1 LAFWL
6 FVSLVVA
13 LFALKRALTAEKT
26 LLDQRRELVELRRMV
41 QTLADRLGERWPGG
55 VTSATGV
62 TPTQQGAAPPMGPSA
77 GGIGVDSR
85 VAEHGVMPGDAS
97 AAAMAAASA
106 DASAMPGPSTA
117 ADSAGALG
125 ATPAPA
131 DPQPFAQPAASTPPE
146 QAPPFPPPLSSSPP
160 SSPGALPSSAPI
172 PPLPRPAAARQ
183 VASADS
189 LESAIG
195 GRWLL
200 YIGIAAIVLGASYFL
215 KYAFDNEWIGEHTRV
230 ILGVV
235 GGVALTML
243 GRRFVQRGAELYG
256 QVLCGGGLGIVY
268 LAIYAA
274 HAWYDLIGGTFAF
287 AAMVI
292 TTVITATLADQQR
305 SQPLALFA
313 VVVGFATPFLIGS
326 ERDNHIGLFTYD
338 AILVAGTLFLARR
351 RAWPALNLVSYVL
364 TVATFAAW
372 ADGAYRPNFYV
383 SVQFFLTLY
392 VVLFLAILRENR
404 RLDSPAAKLA
414 TMLLALA
421 PVLYHFASLVNLRPR
436 LGPLLVYLIAF
447 TVAGIILAGQ
457 VDDAPAAASQTG
469 SAPDAAA
476 GSAIG
481 SSATIGS
488 APIGSGA
495 IGSSAAASKGSG
507 ETLAAWI
514 RVLVFTGVALPF
526 WGLAERGFPRGWVV
540 AAWITLLAIYF
551 THLVAQIN
559 ALSEDGTT
567 DSGNGIDQ
575 SAAAALAANA
585 TGTSDDAAF
594 SQPAFASASP
604 ASAARQPTPAWVWR
618 LPAAEILL
626 LHANG
631 FWLLFCVQALFA
643 PRALA
648 WSAPLAFGLAAW
660 YGVLAFAARSW
671 HRDVALHATALGS
684 AFAAIGFA
692 IQFNGPWLVVALA
705 AEGAVLV
712 WVAMQSSRTWVRMWG
727 NLLLLLAVFR
737 ALSLLSEPV
746 PIGYW
751 PLVNP
756 RTLSCFFIVGIL
768 YAIAWMHARDPV
780 LRTQPVNRHTIIIL
794 ANVLTLVILS
804 AEVTAYFDRSAW
816 AGGVGSR
823 GPSGAYGVEPD
834 LRDPNAGAV
843 AAVENSAALS
853 RQLALSSLWALYA
866 VALVAIGIWRD
877 YRPIRYLAMVIFGF
891 TITKVFFVDIATLD
905 RVYKMLSVMVL
916 GVLLLVASYL
926 YQRLKTQED
935 PAELAQPPSS

>member
-1 LAFWL
+1 MAFWVL
-6 FVSLVVA
+6 VSLVVG
-13 LFALKRALTAEKT
+13 LFALRRALTAEKT
-26 LLDQRRELVELRRMV
+26 LADQRREVLELRRMV
-41 QTLADRLGERWPGG
+41 QTLADKLGERWPAAA
-55 VTSATGV
+55 ATAPLPV
-62 TPTQQGAAPPMGPSA
+62 PAA
-77 GGIGVDSR
+77 VE
-85 VAEHGVMPGDAS
+85 VAPDVMP
-97 AAAMAAASA
+97 
-106 DASAMPGPSTA
+106 
-117 ADSAGALG
+117 AL
-125 ATPAPA
+125 AE
-131 DPQPFAQPAASTPPE
+131 PQPFADPAASGAVPPQE
-146 QAPPFPPPLSSSPP
+146 QPAP
-160 SSPGALPSSAPI
+160 AAQAPI
-172 PPLPRPAAARQ
+172 PPLPQVPRRAPAAAAARQ
-183 VASADS
+183 LPNADS

-215 KYAFDNEWIGEHTRV
+215 KYAFDNDWIGEHTRV
-230 ILGVV
+230 LFGVA
-235 GGVALTML
+235 GGVGLTLL
-243 GRRFVQRGAELYG
+243 GRRFVTRGHDLYG

-268 LAIYAA
+268 LSIFAA
-274 HAWYDLIGGTFAF
+274 HSWYGLIGGTTAF

-292 TTVITATLADQQR
+292 TTVITAALADQQR
-305 SQPLALFA
+305 SQALALFA

-326 ERDNHIGLFTYD
+326 EQDNHIGLFTYD

-364 TVATFAAW
+364 TVTTFAAW
-372 ADGAYRPNFYV
+372 ADRAYRPSLYV

-392 VVLFLAILRENR
+392 MVLFLAILRENR
-404 RLDSPAAKLA
+404 RLATPAARLA
-414 TMLLALA
+414 TMMLALA
-421 PVLYHFASLVNLRPR
+421 PALYHFASLVNLRPR

-447 TVAGIILAGQ
+447 TVTGIILAGQ
-457 VDDAPAAASQTG
+457 MDDDPATAPLTGPDGTPVPAGSAGIGAAASPASRASG
-469 SAPDAAA
+469 SL
-476 GSAIG
+476 
-481 SSATIGS
+481 
-488 APIGSGA
+488 
-495 IGSSAAASKGSG
+495 
-507 ETLAAWI
+507 ETRAAWI
-514 RVLVFTGVALPF
+514 RVLVFVGVTLPF

-559 ALSEDGTT
+559 ALS
-567 DSGNGIDQ
+567 
-575 SAAAALAANA
+575 
-585 TGTSDDAAF
+585 DDIAE
-594 SQPAFASASP
+594 PSP
-604 ASAARQPTPAWVWR
+604 APAAPRPRPAEWVWR

-648 WSAPLAFGLAAW
+648 WSAPIAFGVAAW

-671 HRDVALHATALGS
+671 HRDVALHSTALAS

-692 IQFNGPWLVVALA
+692 IQFNGPFLVVALA

-712 WVAMQSSRTWVRMWG
+712 WLAMQSSRTWVRMWG

-737 ALSLLSEPV
+737 ALILLNEPV

-768 YAIAWMHARDPV
+768 YAIAWLHGRDPV
-780 LRTQPVNRHTIIIL
+780 LKTQPVNRHTLVIL

-804 AEVTAYFDRSAW
+804 AEVTAWFDRRAW
-816 AGGVGSR
+816 AGGVGAG
-823 GPSGAYGVEPD
+823 GPGNVYGVEPG
-834 LRDPNAGAV
+834 LRPGPGAAAV
-843 AAVENSAALS
+843 AAAEDSARLS
-853 RQLALSSLWALYA
+853 RQLGLSSLWALYA
-866 VALVAIGIWRD
+866 VVLVAIGIWRD

-926 YQRLKTQED
+926 YQRLKTQQDPVEPPPQD
-935 PAELAQPPSS
+935 PAEFAQPPSS

>member
-1 LAFWL
+1 VGF
-6 FVSLVVA
+6 FVLVA
-13 LFALKRALTAEKT
+13 LAVALLALRRALTAEKA
-26 LLDQRRELVELRRMV
+26 LVDQRRELLELRRMV
-41 QTLADRLGERWPGG
+41 QTLADRLGERWPG
-55 VTSATGV
+55 V
-62 TPTQQGAAPPMGPSA
+62 
-77 GGIGVDSR
+77 
-85 VAEHGVMPGDAS
+85 PGDAADSPAAERS
-97 AAAMAAASA
+97 ATPGAAEAAMTAASA
-106 DASAMPGPSTA
+106 ASAAS
-117 ADSAGALG
+117 GALE

-131 DPQPFAQPAASTPPE
+131 DPQPFTQPSPLEPLAADAGPSGLPPT
-146 QAPPFPPPLSSSPP
+146 SPVP
-160 SSPGALPSSAPI
+160 PI
-172 PPLPRPAAARQ
+172 PPLSGTAPSPSARQRPAAAR
-183 VASADS
+183 SITDADS

-215 KYAFDNEWIGEHTRV
+215 KYAFDNEWINEHTRV
-230 ILGVV
+230 LFGVA
-235 GGVALTML
+235 GGVALTLL
-243 GRRFVQRGAELYG
+243 GRRFVQRGHELYG

-268 LAIYAA
+268 LAVYAA
-274 HAWYDLIGGTFAF
+274 HAWYGLIGGSFAF
-287 AAMVI
+287 AAMI
-292 TTVITATLADQQR
+292 ATTVVTAMLADQQR
-305 SQPLALFA
+305 SQALALFA

-351 RAWPALNLVSYVL
+351 REWPALNLVSYVL
-364 TVATFAAW
+364 TATTFAGW
-372 ADGAYRPNFYV
+372 ADRSYRPNLYV

-404 RLDSPAAKLA
+404 RLGTPAAKLA

-436 LGPLLVYLIAF
+436 IGPLLVYLIAF
-447 TVAGIILAGQ
+447 TVVGIILAGQ
-457 VDDAPAAASQTG
+457 SDSAPAASA
-469 SAPDAAA
+469 SAPDAPAPAKSGGTEGAIA
-476 GSAIG
+476 GA
-481 SSATIGS
+481 
-488 APIGSGA
+488 SGA
-495 IGSSAAASKGSG
+495 RSGSG
-507 ETLAAWI
+507 ETRAAWI

-551 THLVAQIN
+551 THLIAQVN
-559 ALSEDGTT
+559 ALSDDVESASAAVSPAEIAEAAG
-567 DSGNGIDQ
+567 
-575 SAAAALAANA
+575 AAAAAP
-585 TGTSDDAAF
+585 TGW
-594 SQPAFASASP
+594 
-604 ASAARQPTPAWVWR
+604 RWR

-643 PRALA
+643 PRAVA
-648 WSAPLAFGLAAW
+648 WSATVAFGLAAW
-660 YGVLAFAARSW
+660 YGVLAFVARSW
-671 HRDVALHATALGS
+671 HRDVSLHTTALAS

-712 WVAMQSSRTWVRMWG
+712 WLAMQSSRTWVRMWG

-737 ALSLLSEPV
+737 ALILLNEPV

-751 PLVNP
+751 PLFNP
-756 RTLSCFFIVGIL
+756 RTLSCLFIVGIL
-768 YAIAWMHARDPV
+768 YAIARLHARDPI
-780 LRTQPVNRHTIIIL
+780 LKTQPANRHTLVIL
-794 ANVLTLVILS
+794 ANILTLVILS
-804 AEVTAYFDRSAW
+804 AEVTAYFDRQAW
-816 AGGVGSR
+816 EGGVGAVGGR
-823 GPSGAYGVEPD
+823 GPADPYGLERGPVGPGGGTVVAPGAATAES
-834 LRDPNAGAV
+834 
-843 AAVENSAALS
+843 SAALS

-926 YQRLKTQED
+926 YQRLKTPLIPEESGQD
-935 PAELAQPPSS
+935 PAESPQPPSP

>member
-1 LAFWL
+1 MAFWVL
-6 FVSLVVA
+6 VSLVVA
-13 LFALKRALTAEKT
+13 LFALRRALTAEKA
-26 LLDQRRELVELRRMV
+26 LVDQRRELVELRRMA
-41 QTLADRLGERWPGG
+41 QTLADRLGERWPGP
-55 VTSATGV
+55 V
-62 TPTQQGAAPPMGPSA
+62 TPTAAPPSPEPRASA
-77 GGIGVDSR
+77 PEATPD
-85 VAEHGVMPGDAS
+85 VMP
-97 AAAMAAASA
+97 
-106 DASAMPGPSTA
+106 
-117 ADSAGALG
+117 AL
-125 ATPAPA
+125 AE
-131 DPQPFAQPAASTPPE
+131 PQPFAEPAASTPLEQPAATLPPPAP
-146 QAPPFPPPLSSSPP
+146 QAPPLP
-160 SSPGALPSSAPI
+160 LPS
-172 PPLPRPAAARQ
+172 LPRPAAAAART
-183 VASADS
+183 VTGADS
-189 LESAIG
+189 LENAIG

-230 ILGVV
+230 LF
-235 GGVALTML
+235 GVAGGIGLTLL
-243 GRRFVQRGAELYG
+243 GRRFVQRGHELYG

-268 LAIYAA
+268 LAIFAA
-274 HAWYDLIGGTFAF
+274 HAWYGLIGGTFAF
-287 AAMVI
+287 VAMVI
-292 TTVITATLADQQR
+292 TTVITAALADQQR

-364 TVATFAAW
+364 TVTTFAAW
-372 ADGAYRPNFYV
+372 ADRAYRPNLYV
-383 SVQFFLTLY
+383 SVEFFLTLY
-392 VVLFLAILRENR
+392 LVLFLAILRENR
-404 RLDSPAAKLA
+404 RLTTPAAKLA
-414 TMLLALA
+414 TMMLALA

-457 VDDAPAAASQTG
+457 TDDAPAPATATAAGQTG
-469 SAPDAAA
+469 ATSTSDTTSSSAFGSSSVLGSSSSSSSAIGSASAFGGVARGGTVAAA
-476 GSAIG
+476 GS
-481 SSATIGS
+481 
-488 APIGSGA
+488 
-495 IGSSAAASKGSG
+495 GSG
-507 ETLAAWI
+507 ETRAAWI
-514 RVLVFTGVALPF
+514 RVLVFTGVTLPF
-526 WGLAERGFPRGWVV
+526 WGLAERGFPRGWVI

-559 ALSEDGTT
+559 ALSDDDAE
-567 DSGNGIDQ
+567 
-575 SAAAALAANA
+575 AAA
-585 TGTSDDAAF
+585 G
-594 SQPAFASASP
+594 ASP
-604 ASAARQPTPAWVWR
+604 PSAVSPEAPSEVAAPAAPMGWRWR

-643 PRALA
+643 PRGLA
-648 WSAPLAFGLAAW
+648 WSAPIAFGLAAW

-671 HRDVALHATALGS
+671 HRDVALHTTALAS

-712 WVAMQSSRTWVRMWG
+712 WLAVQSSRTWVRMWG

-737 ALSLLSEPV
+737 ALVLLNEPV

-756 RTLSCFFIVGIL
+756 RTLSCLFIVGIL
-768 YAIAWMHARDPV
+768 YAIAWLHGRDPV
-780 LRTQPVNRHTIIIL
+780 LRTQPVNRHTIVIL
-794 ANVLTLVILS
+794 ANILTLVILS
-804 AEVTAYFDRSAW
+804 AEVTAYFDRRAW
-816 AGGVGSR
+816 AGGVGASGG
-823 GPSGAYGVEPD
+823 GPAGVYGVEPG
-834 LRDPNAGAV
+834 LRDPSAGAA

-866 VALVAIGIWRD
+866 LALVAIGIWRD

-926 YQRLKTQED
+926 YQRLKTQQD
-935 PAELAQPPSS
+935 AADAAEMPPELPQPPSP

>member
-1 LAFWL
+1 
-6 FVSLVVA
+6 
-13 LFALKRALTAEKT
+13 
-26 LLDQRRELVELRRMV
+26 
-41 QTLADRLGERWPGG
+41 
-55 VTSATGV
+55 
-62 TPTQQGAAPPMGPSA
+62 
-77 GGIGVDSR
+77 
-85 VAEHGVMPGDAS
+85 
-97 AAAMAAASA
+97 
-106 DASAMPGPSTA
+106 
-117 ADSAGALG
+117 
-125 ATPAPA
+125 
-131 DPQPFAQPAASTPPE
+131 
-146 QAPPFPPPLSSSPP
+146 
-160 SSPGALPSSAPI
+160 
-172 PPLPRPAAARQ
+172 
-183 VASADS
+183 
-189 LESAIG
+189 
-195 GRWLL
+195 
-200 YIGIAAIVLGASYFL
+200 
-215 KYAFDNEWIGEHTRV
+215 
-230 ILGVV
+230 
-235 GGVALTML
+235 
-243 GRRFVQRGAELYG
+243 
-256 QVLCGGGLGIVY
+256 
-268 LAIYAA
+268 
-274 HAWYDLIGGTFAF
+274 
-287 AAMVI
+287 VI
-292 TTVITATLADQQR
+292 TTVVTAALADQQR

-313 VVVGFATPFLIGS
+313 VIVGFATPFLIGS

-364 TVATFAAW
+364 TVTTFAAW
-372 ADGAYRPNFYV
+372 ADRAYRPSLYA
-383 SVQFFLTLY
+383 SVEFFLTLY

-404 RLDSPAAKLA
+404 RLTTPAAKLA
-414 TMLLALA
+414 TMMLALA

-436 LGPLLVYLIAF
+436 LGPLLVYLISF

-457 VDDAPAAASQTG
+457 TDEAPAAAAETG
-469 SAPDAAA
+469 STPDTTS
-476 GSAIG
+476 GPPIGSSAIG
-481 SSATIGS
+481 SSSGIGS
-488 APIGSGA
+488 AGVFGAVTRGGSVA
-495 IGSSAAASKGSG
+495 ATGSVIGSG
-507 ETLAAWI
+507 ETRAAWI

-526 WGLAERGFPRGWVV
+526 WGLAERGFPRGWIV

-559 ALSEDGTT
+559 ALSDDNAEASAGA
-567 DSGNGIDQ
+567 SP
-575 SAAAALAANA
+575 SAALSTEATALAANA

-594 SQPAFASASP
+594 AHP
-604 ASAARQPTPAWVWR
+604 ASAQSPFAKPAPAWVWR

-648 WSAPLAFGLAAW
+648 WSAPIAFGLAAW

-671 HRDVALHATALGS
+671 HRDVALHATALAS

-712 WVAMQSSRTWVRMWG
+712 WLAVQSSRTWVRMWG
-727 NLLLLLAVFR
+727 NGLLLLAVFR
-737 ALSLLSEPV
+737 ALILLNEPV

-756 RTLSCFFIVGIL
+756 RTLSCLFIVGIL
-768 YAIAWMHARDPV
+768 YAIAWLHARDPL
-780 LRTQPVNRHTIIIL
+780 LRTQPVNRHTIVIL

-804 AEVTAYFDRSAW
+804 AEVTAYFDRRAW
-816 AGGVGSR
+816 AGGVGTAG
-823 GPSGAYGVEPD
+823 GPVGPPGVYGVEPG
-834 LRDPNAGAV
+834 LRDPSPGEV

-926 YQRLKTQED
+926 YQRLKTQQD
-935 PAELAQPPSS
+935 AADAAEMPPELPQPPSP

>member
-1 LAFWL
+1 
-6 FVSLVVA
+6 VVF
-13 LFALKRALTAEKT
+13 FALVAIVLALLALMRASRLEQT
-26 LLDQRRELVELRRMV
+26 LLEQRREILELRRMV
-41 QTLADRLGERWPGG
+41 QTLADRLGERWPG
-55 VTSATGV
+55 SATDAVPG
-62 TPTQQGAAPPMGPSA
+62 PAPAPAAAAPPMPDA
-77 GGIGVDSR
+77 
-85 VAEHGVMPGDAS
+85 APEVMP
-97 AAAMAAASA
+97 
-106 DASAMPGPSTA
+106 
-117 ADSAGALG
+117 AL
-125 ATPAPA
+125 A
-131 DPQPFAQPAASTPPE
+131 DPQPFAEPAASTPSEAPAPTLGLPPAG
-146 QAPPFPPPLSSSPP
+146 APPQ
-160 SSPGALPSSAPI
+160 AI
-172 PPLPRPAAARQ
+172 PPLPRPAAARPITD
-183 VASADS
+183 ADS

-215 KYAFDNEWIGEHTRV
+215 KYAFDNEWIGVHARV
-230 ILGVV
+230 IFGVA
-235 GGVALTML
+235 GGVALTLL
-243 GRRFVQRGAELYG
+243 GRRFTRRGYDLYG

-268 LAIYAA
+268 LSIFAA
-274 HAWYDLIGGTFAF
+274 HAWYGLIGGSFAF

-292 TTVITATLADQQR
+292 TTVITAALADQQR
-305 SQPLALFA
+305 SQALALFA

-326 ERDNHIGLFTYD
+326 ERDSHIALFTYD
-338 AILVAGTLFLARR
+338 AVLVAGTLFLARR
-351 RAWPALNLVSYVL
+351 REWPALNLVSYLL
-364 TVATFAAW
+364 TVMTFAAW
-372 ADGAYRPNFYV
+372 ADRAYRPNLYV

-404 RLDSPAAKLA
+404 RLSTPAAKVA
-414 TMLLALA
+414 TLMLALA
-421 PVLYHFASLVNLRPR
+421 PALYHFASLVNLRPR
-436 LGPLLVYLIAF
+436 IGPLLVYLIAF
-447 TVAGIILAGQ
+447 TVAGIILAAQ
-457 VDDAPAAASQTG
+457 ADDAPAAAASQTG
-469 SAPDAAA
+469 SAPDAAS

-481 SSATIGS
+481 SGRAHGGT
-488 APIGSGA
+488 A
-495 IGSSAAASKGSG
+495 AAASSGSG
-507 ETLAAWI
+507 ETRAAWI
-514 RVLVFTGVALPF
+514 RVLVFTAVALPF
-526 WGLAERGFPRGWVV
+526 WGLAERGFPRGWVI
-540 AAWITLLAIYF
+540 AAWVTLLAIYF
-551 THLVAQIN
+551 THLIAQIN
-559 ALSEDGTT
+559 ALSEDLASTST
-567 DSGNGIDQ
+567 VPASPE
-575 SAAAALAANA
+575 AALEVVH
-585 TGTSDDAAF
+585 D
-594 SQPAFASASP
+594 ASP
-604 ASAARQPTPAWVWR
+604 EVAAHEPGAPGAPGWRWR

-671 HRDVALHATALGS
+671 HRDVALHTTALAS

-712 WVAMQSSRTWVRMWG
+712 WLAVQSSRTWVRMWG

-737 ALSLLSEPV
+737 ALILLNEPV

-756 RTLSCFFIVGIL
+756 RTLSCLFIVGIL
-768 YAIAWMHARDPV
+768 YAIAWLHSRDPI
-780 LRTQPVNRHTIIIL
+780 LRTQPVNRHTLVIL

-804 AEVTAYFDRSAW
+804 AEVTAYFDRRAW
-816 AGGVGSR
+816 AGGVGTASG
-823 GPSGAYGVEPD
+823 GPGGPGLDGVEPG
-834 LRDPNAGAV
+834 LRDSPGVGAGAI
-843 AAVENSAALS
+843 AAAEDSAALS

-926 YQRLKTQED
+926 YQRLKTQQD
-935 PAELAQPPSS
+935 PAEIPQPPSS